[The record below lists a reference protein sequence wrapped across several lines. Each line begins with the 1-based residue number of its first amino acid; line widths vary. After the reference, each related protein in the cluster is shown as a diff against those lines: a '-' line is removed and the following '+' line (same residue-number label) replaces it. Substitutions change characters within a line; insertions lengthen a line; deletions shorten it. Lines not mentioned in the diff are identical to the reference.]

1 MSDWRVGYGT
11 DLHRL
16 TPGRPLLIGGLAI
29 ESPVGSDAHS
39 DGDVLLHALVDALL
53 GALALGD
60 IGDHFPPSDP
70 QWAGADSS
78 CFVAHALK
86 LISKAGYRVGNVD
99 ATVHLEA
106 PKLYPH
112 KQTIRELL
120 ACLLEIPVE
129 QVSFKAKTGEGLAPI
144 GTGDAIA
151 ASVTVLAR
159 KG

>member
-1 MSDWRVGYGT
+1 MIDWRVGHGE

-16 TPGRPLLIGGLAI
+16 APGKPLLIGGLLI
-29 ESPVGSDAHS
+29 DSPVGSDAHS
-39 DGDVLLHALVDALL
+39 DGDVLLHALVDAML

-78 CFVAHALK
+78 RFVAHALR
-86 LISKAGYRVGNVD
+86 LVEAAGYRVGNVD

-106 PKLYPH
+106 PRLYPH

-120 ACLLEIPVE
+120 ACLLDIPVDR
-129 QVSFKAKTGEGLAPI
+129 VSFKAKTGEGVAPV
-144 GTGDAIA
+144 GTGEAIA
-151 ASVTVLAR
+151 ASVVVLLR
-159 KG
+159 QG